1 MFGPK
6 NNHTQLQPPLHRGS
20 ENDYDA
26 GADLVVLHC
35 VILGLDICSRYFL
48 NLHCRLGDNGSTDA
62 TPDIGR
68 RLAEEDPRVAYLR
81 IEQRGRGRA
90 LDRAWRES
98 GADVVGYMDV
108 DLSTG
113 LDALPA
119 LVDAVRSGRCG
130 VAVGSRLRPGS
141 RVIGRSLLRELT
153 SRGYSALF
161 RLMFL
166 TGFRDAQCGFK
177 AASRRVVDAVVPLV
191 RDRGWFFDTEM
202 LILAEKNGYRVEEIP
217 VTWTDDPD
225 SRVRIVATAWADLKG
240 LLRLRFGG
248 LRRASK
254 ALRSP

>member
-1 MFGPK
+1 M
-6 NNHTQLQPPLHRGS
+6 TS
-20 ENDYDA
+20 
-26 GADLVVLHC
+26 
-35 VILGLDICSRYFL
+35 LDIVIPVLNEEAALALSVGRLRDFL
-48 NLHCRLGDNGSTDA
+48 SDRMSGYRWRVVVADNGSTDA
-62 TPDIGR
+62 TPEIGR
-68 RLAEEDPRVAYLR
+68 RLSAEDDRVAYIR

-98 GADVVGYMDV
+98 GADIVAYMDV

-113 LDALPA
+113 LGALPA
-119 LVDAVRSGRCG
+119 LVGEVRSGRCD

-141 RVIGRSLLRELT
+141 RVIGRSPLRELT

-177 AASRRVVDAVVPLV
+177 AASRRVADEVVPLV
-191 RDRGWFFDTEM
+191 LDRGWFFDTEM
-202 LILAEKNGYRVEEIP
+202 LILAEKNGYRVREIP

-254 ALRSP
+254 TLRARPS